1 MKSFSKDAGSSHV
14 KVLAIV
20 CIALGVVLIA
30 GALLLPKLFGGDS
43 KDEPE
48 ETTAAVTTAEAT
60 RPEETTEAVTE
71 ATAAAQPTTEAPTT
85 AAPTTAAPTTAAPT
99 TAAPTTEEPTTE
111 EPKTEEPTTEI
122 EPSTEET
129 MEYKTYMDKI
139 RAEYVTEVP
148 KDVQKNNTGK
158 LEHIKYYSKKAEK
171 EKGAYV
177 WLPPEYSP
185 EQKYPVFY
193 VNHGITGDEGSML
206 QGFAL
211 PEMASNLIQSGE
223 AKPMIMVF
231 TFMYTNKN
239 KANCTAITAEET
251 PFYDAFL
258 DDLTDSLMPYIEENY
273 PVLTGFENTA
283 IGGFSMG
290 GRESLYISIMR
301 PDLFGYVAASS
312 PAPGV
317 VPGKDMFMVHEGC
330 MSEDEFKFEKDAMPH
345 VLMIAGGTSD
355 FVVGTFPQQYHELFE
370 KNGTEHIW
378 VSVPGGNHD
387 GSVGIP
393 LFYNFLKCLF
403 KAGE

>member
-1 MKSFSKDAGSSHV
+1 MMSFSDDDRDPHISKE
-14 KVLAIV
+14 LIV
-20 CIALGVVLIA
+20 CIVLASLLIA
-30 GALLLPKLFGGDS
+30 GAFLIPKILGDRS

-48 ETTAAVTTAEAT
+48 ETTVAEVTTAEAT
-60 RPEETTEAVTE
+60 TEATTEAVTE
-71 ATAAAQPTTEAPTT
+71 PTAAAQPTTEEATT
-85 AAPTTAAPTTAAPT
+85 AAPTTAT
-99 TAAPTTEEPTTE
+99 PTTEAPTTE
-111 EPKTEEPTTEI
+111 EPKTEDPTKETET
-122 EPSTEET
+122 STEET

-211 PEMASNLIQSGE
+211 TEMASNLIQSGE

-378 VSVPGGNHD
+378 VSVPGGGHD

>member
-1 MKSFSKDAGSSHV
+1 MMSFSDDDRDPHISTA
-14 KVLAIV
+14 LIV
-20 CIALGVVLIA
+20 CIVLAALLIA
-30 GALLLPKLFGGDS
+30 GAFLIPKILGDRS

-48 ETTAAVTTAEAT
+48 ETTVAEVTTAEAT
-60 RPEETTEAVTE
+60 TEATTEAVTE
-71 ATAAAQPTTEAPTT
+71 PTAAAQPTTEEATT
-85 AAPTTAAPTTAAPT
+85 AAPTTAT
-99 TAAPTTEEPTTE
+99 PTTEAPTTE
-111 EPKTEEPTTEI
+111 EPKTEDPTKETET
-122 EPSTEET
+122 STEET

-211 PEMASNLIQSGE
+211 TEMASNLIQSGE

-378 VSVPGGNHD
+378 VSVPGGGHD

>member
-1 MKSFSKDAGSSHV
+1 MSFSDDDRDPRISTP
-14 KVLAIV
+14 LIV
-20 CIALGVVLIA
+20 CIVLAAVLVA
-30 GALLLPKLFGGDS
+30 GAFLIPKILGDRS

-48 ETTAAVTTAEAT
+48 ETTVAEVTTAEAT
-60 RPEETTEAVTE
+60 TEATTEAVTE
-71 ATAAAQPTTEAPTT
+71 PTAAAQPTTEEATT
-85 AAPTTAAPTTAAPT
+85 AAPTTAT
-99 TAAPTTEEPTTE
+99 PTTEAPTTE
-111 EPKTEEPTTEI
+111 EPKTEDPTKETET
-122 EPSTEET
+122 STEET

-211 PEMASNLIQSGE
+211 TEMASNLIRSGE

-258 DDLTDSLMPYIEENY
+258 D
-273 PVLTGFENTA
+273 
-283 IGGFSMG
+283 
-290 GRESLYISIMR
+290 ESLYISIMR

-378 VSVPGGNHD
+378 VSVPGGGHD
-387 GSVGIP
+387 GSVGG
-393 LFYNFLKCLF
+393 LSRASGFSRGTRRGDVSRNEE
-403 KAGE
+403 GEWGRPDHRDR

>member
-1 MKSFSKDAGSSHV
+1 MKSFSKDAGSSHI
-14 KVLAIV
+14 KVVAIA
-20 CIALGVVLIA
+20 CIVMGVVLIA
-30 GALLLPKLFGGDS
+30 GALLLPKLLGDNS
-43 KDEPE
+43 KDGPE
-48 ETTAAVTTAEAT
+48 ETTTAAEVTTAEAT
-60 RPEETTEAVTE
+60 HPEETTEAVTE

-85 AAPTTAAPTTAAPT
+85 AAPTT
-99 TAAPTTEEPTTE
+99 
-111 EPKTEEPTTEI
+111 EEPTTEI
-122 EPSTEET
+122 ETSTEET

-139 RAEYVTEVP
+139 RAEYVTQVP

-185 EQKYPVFY
+185 EKKYPVFY

-223 AKPMIMVF
+223 AEPMIMVF
-231 TFMYTNKN
+231 TFMYTNKD

-330 MSEDEFKFEKDAMPH
+330 MSEDEFKFDPEAAPH
-345 VLMIAGGTSD
+345 VLIIAGGTSD

-403 KAGE
+403 KAGK

>member
-1 MKSFSKDAGSSHV
+1 MKSFSKNDGSSHI
-14 KVLAIV
+14 KVVAIA
-20 CIALGVVLIA
+20 CIVLGVVLIA
-30 GALLLPKLFGGDS
+30 GALLLPKLLGDKS

-48 ETTAAVTTAEAT
+48 QTTAAEVTTAETT

-71 ATAAAQPTTEAPTT
+71 ATAAAQPTTEEPTTVAPTTATPTT
-85 AAPTTAAPTTAAPT
+85 AAPTTAE
-99 TAAPTTEEPTTE
+99 PTTEEPTTE
-111 EPKTEEPTTEI
+111 I
-122 EPSTEET
+122 ETSTEET

-139 RAEYVTEVP
+139 RAEYVTQVP

-185 EQKYPVFY
+185 EKKYPVFY

-223 AKPMIMVF
+223 AEPMIMVF
-231 TFMYTNKN
+231 TFMYTNKD

-330 MSEDEFKFEKDAMPH
+330 MSEDEFKFDPEAAPH
-345 VLMIAGGTSD
+345 VLIIAGGTSD

-403 KAGE
+403 KAGK

>member
-1 MKSFSKDAGSSHV
+1 MSFSDDDRDPHISTA
-14 KVLAIV
+14 LIV
-20 CIALGVVLIA
+20 CIVLAALLIA
-30 GALLLPKLFGGDS
+30 GAFLIPKILGDRS

-48 ETTAAVTTAEAT
+48 ETTVAEVTTAEAT
-60 RPEETTEAVTE
+60 TEATTEVVTE
-71 ATAAAQPTTEAPTT
+71 PTAAAQPTTEEATTVAPTT
-85 AAPTTAAPTTAAPT
+85 AT
-99 TAAPTTEEPTTE
+99 PTTEEPTTE
-111 EPKTEEPTTEI
+111 EPKTEDPTKETET
-122 EPSTEET
+122 STEET

-211 PEMASNLIQSGE
+211 TEMASNLIRSGE

-378 VSVPGGNHD
+378 VSVPGGGHD

>member
-1 MKSFSKDAGSSHV
+1 MKCFSRNDGNSHI
-14 KVLAIV
+14 KTLAIV
-20 CIALGVVLIA
+20 CIVLGVLLIA
-30 GALLLPKLFGGDS
+30 GAFLLPKLLGGGS
-43 KDEPE
+43 KDKPE
-48 ETTAAVTTAEAT
+48 ETTQAVDET
-60 RPEETTEAVTE
+60 RPVETTEAAPET
-71 ATAAAQPTTEAPTT
+71 TAAEQPTTIAPTTVAPTTVAPTTVAPTTAEPTTEAPTT
-85 AAPTTAAPTTAAPT
+85 V
-99 TAAPTTEEPTTE
+99 
-111 EPKTEEPTTEI
+111 EPTTEI
-122 EPSTEET
+122 ETSTEET
-129 MEYKTYMDKI
+129 MEYKTYMDRI
-139 RAEYVTEVP
+139 RAEYVTQVP
-148 KDVQKNNTGK
+148 KEVQKNNTGK

-185 EQKYPVFY
+185 EKKYPVFY

-223 AKPMIMVF
+223 AEPMIMVF
-231 TFMYTNKN
+231 TFMYTNKD

-258 DDLTDSLMPYIEENY
+258 DDLIDSLMPYIEENY

-330 MSEDEFKFEKDAMPH
+330 MSEDEFKFAPDAAPH
-345 VLMIAGGTSD
+345 VLIIAGGTSD

-378 VSVPGGNHD
+378 VSVPGGGHD

>member
-1 MKSFSKDAGSSHV
+1 MMSFSDDDRDPHISTA
-14 KVLAIV
+14 LIV
-20 CIALGVVLIA
+20 CIVLAALLIA
-30 GALLLPKLFGGDS
+30 GAFLIPKILGDRS

-48 ETTAAVTTAEAT
+48 ETTVAEVTTAEAT
-60 RPEETTEAVTE
+60 TEATTEAVTE
-71 ATAAAQPTTEAPTT
+71 PTAAAQPTTEEATT
-85 AAPTTAAPTTAAPT
+85 AAPTTAT
-99 TAAPTTEEPTTE
+99 PTTEAPTTE
-111 EPKTEEPTTEI
+111 EPKTEDPTKETET
-122 EPSTEET
+122 STEET

-211 PEMASNLIQSGE
+211 TEMASNLIRSGE

-378 VSVPGGNHD
+378 VSVPGGGHD